1 VLPWFAEKRQGAV
14 PSHFKELNMPARL
27 TIDAVIKMATQEA
40 QRLAKKPFAAQA
52 HDRKLNAA
60 IEQVWSLVQCRLGRT
75 PEAEK
80 LDGLIQS
87 VIKTKPEQGLQAQ

>member
-1 VLPWFAEKRQGAV
+1 
-14 PSHFKELNMPARL
+14 MPAIL

-40 QRLAKKPFAAQA
+40 QRLAKKPVVAQA
-52 HDRKLNAA
+52 HDSKLNAA
-60 IEQVWSLVQCRLGRT
+60 IEQVWSLVLGRLGRT

-87 VIKTKPEQGLQAQ
+87 VIKTKPEQGRQAQ